1 MNQQSSTF
9 KPPTSGTQAM
19 TLTPHR
25 NERRRFQEDSAAT
38 TLRPSILVV
47 EDDASIARML
57 LAALGTWGYDV
68 FLAKNGQEGLQVLT
82 KQVVDGILLDINM
95 PVMSGQTMLDELR
108 WLGYQ
113 TPVIVMS
120 GGLDV
125 SSLRQL
131 VKEGAQAFAI
141 KPFSLPSLQKICT
154 RVFDSPADDAPSD
167 AHWPCYRASTTVGE

>member
-1 MNQQSSTF
+1 MNQRSSTF
-9 KPPTSGTQAM
+9 KQHTSRTHAM
-19 TLTPHR
+19 TLMPKSDP
-25 NERRRFQEDSAAT
+25 RRRFQDDSAAT
-38 TLRPSILVV
+38 TLRSSILVV
-47 EDDASIARML
+47 EDDPSVAQML
-57 LAALGTWGYDV
+57 LDALGTWGYEV
-68 FLAKNGQEGLQVLT
+68 FLAKNGQEGLHVLT

-113 TPVIVMS
+113 TPVVVMS

-125 SSLRQL
+125 PALRQL

-154 RVFDSPADDAPSD
+154 RVFDSFADDAPSD
-167 AHWPCYRASTTVGE
+167 AHWSVA